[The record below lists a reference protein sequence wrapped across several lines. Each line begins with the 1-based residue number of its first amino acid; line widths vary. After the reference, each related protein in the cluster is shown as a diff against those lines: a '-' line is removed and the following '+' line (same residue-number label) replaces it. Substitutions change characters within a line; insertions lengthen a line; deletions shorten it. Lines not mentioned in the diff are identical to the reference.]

1 MKQYS
6 RMDKLNR
13 LVQTV
18 LGEIIEKSYPYERYG
33 MITVTEVDLS
43 KDLRYGKVFFSVFLD
58 EEHTI
63 TENEVLAFLEKDEY
77 IIKRSLVSQVRMKY
91 TPKLHFILDH
101 TQQKADE
108 IYRLLEKESREDQGK

>member
-43 KDLRYGKVFFSVFLD
+43 KDLRHAKVFFSVFLD

>member
-18 LGEIIEKSYPYERYG
+18 LGEVIEKSYPYERYG

-43 KDLRYGKVFFSVFLD
+43 KDLRHAKVFFSVFLD